1 MTAEW
6 QPWRSPGDRDA
17 SNGELRAEHA
27 FALYGLP
34 FMVLHY
40 TIRRKP

>member
-1 MTAEW
+1 VE
-6 QPWRSPGDRDA
+6 
-17 SNGELRAEHA
+17 NGELRAEHA
-27 FALYGLP
+27 FSLFGLP